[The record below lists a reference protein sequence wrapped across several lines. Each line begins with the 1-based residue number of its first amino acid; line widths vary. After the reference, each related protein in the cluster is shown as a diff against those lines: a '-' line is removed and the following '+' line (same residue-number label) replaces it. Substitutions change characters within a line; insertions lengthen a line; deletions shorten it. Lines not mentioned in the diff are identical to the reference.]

1 MSGIVIR
8 KSISKEEENRILA
21 LLLKKA
27 KEELEE

>member
-8 KSISKEEENRILA
+8 KNISKEEENRILA

-27 KEELEE
+27 KEELGE

>member
-27 KEELEE
+27 KEELGE

>member
-1 MSGIVIR
+1 MSGVIIR

-27 KEELEE
+27 KEELGE

>member
-1 MSGIVIR
+1 MSGVVIR

-27 KEELEE
+27 KEELGE